1 MVNAV
6 RNLTRMG
13 ADVRQIAKLLQ
24 AKAPPGHKL
33 AYINDEEAKLL
44 KKRGGSGRITKEGIP
59 SYEDGT
65 EGEPYLTGGAGPGP
79 ATETAP
85 APSQP
90 ITSDFS
96 GGGNEPYSTAGA
108 GPSVSSQPDLS
119 PLQPQTIT
127 SQPSIPNIDVGLANQ
142 GAQSFADTNINPTDA
157 RLAAGIQKSPLDSP
171 PPTPD
176 ATKEEGKKEAP
187 MSDRTKA
194 ALGIGGLQAILGAQ
208 QIKKAQAG
216 AGQAPAALSAL
227 GAPQQQLGAQ
237 EMAQAQRGELTAGN
251 QAAIQAA
258 RAQLGQGIANR
269 GGVGVAQAVNQIT
282 SLTNQAL
289 QQQYSQGSKD
299 LAAGNQYAASAIQL
313 GVQQDQYIQSM
324 TANYVAN
331 LARTVASLYGATPQ
345 TNETKPNVPAP

>member
-59 SYEDGT
+59 SYELDDS
-65 EGEPYLTGGAGPGP
+65 LAISGASP

-127 SQPSIPNIDVGLANQ
+127 PQPSIPNIDVGLANQ
-142 GAQSFADTNINPTDA
+142 GAQSFADTEVNPTDA
-157 RLAAGIQKSPLDSP
+157 RLAAGTQKSPLDSP

-227 GAPQQQLGAQ
+227 GAPQQQLGTQ

-299 LAAGNQYAASAIQL
+299 LAAGNQYAASAIQM
-313 GVQQDQYIQSM
+313 GIQQDQYIQTM

-331 LARTVASLYGATPQ
+331 MARTVASLYGGSSTP
-345 TNETKPNVPAP
+345 ETQPTQGPR

>member
-59 SYEDGT
+59 SYELDDS
-65 EGEPYLTGGAGPGP
+65 LAISGASP

-142 GAQSFADTNINPTDA
+142 GAQSFADTEVNPTDA
-157 RLAAGIQKSPLDSP
+157 RLAAGTQKSPLDSP

-216 AGQAPAALSAL
+216 ANAPSAALAAL

-299 LAAGNQYAASAIQL
+299 LAAGNQYAASAIQM
-313 GVQQDQYIQSM
+313 GIQQDQYIQTM

-331 LARTVASLYGATPQ
+331 MARTVASLYGGSSTP
-345 TNETKPNVPAP
+345 ETQPAQGGR

>member
-142 GAQSFADTNINPTDA
+142 GAQSFADTEVNPTDA
-157 RLAAGIQKSPLDSP
+157 RLAAGTQVSPLESA
-171 PPTPD
+171 PPTPK
-176 ATKEEGKKEAP
+176 APPPPPEAP

-216 AGQAPAALSAL
+216 ANAPSAALAAL

>member
-59 SYEDGT
+59 SYELDDS
-65 EGEPYLTGGAGPGP
+65 LAISGASP

-127 SQPSIPNIDVGLANQ
+127 PQPSIPNIDVGLANQ
-142 GAQSFADTNINPTDA
+142 GTPASFGSDVNPTDA
-157 RLAAGIQKSPLDSP
+157 RLAAGTQVSPLESA
-171 PPTPD
+171 PPTPK
-176 ATKEEGKKEAP
+176 TPPPPPPEAP

-227 GAPQQQLGAQ
+227 GAPQQQLGTQ

-289 QQQYSQGSKD
+289 QQQYAQGSQD
-299 LAAGNQYAASAIQL
+299 LAAGNKYAASAIQL

-345 TNETKPNVPAP
+345 TNETKPNVPAA

>member
-59 SYEDGT
+59 SYELDDS
-65 EGEPYLTGGAGPGP
+65 LAISGASP

-127 SQPSIPNIDVGLANQ
+127 PQPSIPNIDVGLANQ
-142 GAQSFADTNINPTDA
+142 GTPASFGSDVNPTDA
-157 RLAAGIQKSPLDSP
+157 RLAAGTQVSPLESA
-171 PPTPD
+171 PPTPK
-176 ATKEEGKKEAP
+176 TPPPPPPEAP

-227 GAPQQQLGAQ
+227 GAPQQQLGTQ

-289 QQQYSQGSKD
+289 QQQYAQGSQD
-299 LAAGNQYAASAIQL
+299 LAAGNKYAASAIQL

-345 TNETKPNVPAP
+345 TNETKPNVLAP

>member
-6 RNLTRMG
+6 RNITRMG

-33 AYINDEEAKLL
+33 AYINEEEAKLL
-44 KKRGGSGRITKEGIP
+44 KRKGGSGRITKEGIP

-65 EGEPYLTGGAGPGP
+65 EVSPPGEASYTPPAGQTSFAPLPDTSSSSNLISDSNASPSTDYSIAPQTQAAGVPSNAPITSGISPSIDYSLTPTGTTFTPGGTAVGQAPDASAPQLGGAGG
-79 ATETAP
+79 
-85 APSQP
+85 QP
-90 ITSDFS
+90 I
-96 GGGNEPYSTAGA
+96 EPTTPKA
-108 GPSVSSQPDLS
+108 
-119 PLQPQTIT
+119 
-127 SQPSIPNIDVGLANQ
+127 
-142 GAQSFADTNINPTDA
+142 
-157 RLAAGIQKSPLDSP
+157 P
-171 PPTPD
+171 PPD
-176 ATKEEGKKEAP
+176 SP

-216 AGQAPAALSAL
+216 AGAPSAALSAL
-227 GAPQQQLGAQ
+227 GVPQQQAGAQ

-251 QAAIQAA
+251 QATIQAA

-269 GGVGVAQAVNQIT
+269 GGVGVAQSVNQIT
-282 SLTNQAL
+282 TLTNQFL
-289 QQQYSQGSKD
+289 QQQYTQGSQD
-299 LAAGNQYAASAIQL
+299 LAAGNKYAASAIQL

-345 TNETKPNVPAP
+345 TNETKPNVSAQ

>member
-1 MVNAV
+1 
-6 RNLTRMG
+6 MG

-59 SYEDGT
+59 SYELDDS
-65 EGEPYLTGGAGPGP
+65 LAISGASP

-127 SQPSIPNIDVGLANQ
+127 PQPSIPNIDVGLANQ
-142 GAQSFADTNINPTDA
+142 GTPASFGSDVNPTDA
-157 RLAAGIQKSPLDSP
+157 RLAAGTQVSPLESA
-171 PPTPD
+171 PPTPK
-176 ATKEEGKKEAP
+176 TPPPPPPEAP

-227 GAPQQQLGAQ
+227 GAPQQQLGTQ

-289 QQQYSQGSKD
+289 QQQYAQGSQD
-299 LAAGNQYAASAIQL
+299 LAAGNKYAASAIQL

-345 TNETKPNVPAP
+345 TNETKPNVPAA

>member
-59 SYEDGT
+59 SYELDDS
-65 EGEPYLTGGAGPGP
+65 LAISGASP

-142 GAQSFADTNINPTDA
+142 GAQSFADTEVNPTDA
-157 RLAAGIQKSPLDSP
+157 RLAAGTQKSPLDSP

-216 AGQAPAALSAL
+216 AGQAPAALAAL

-299 LAAGNQYAASAIQL
+299 LAAGNQYAASAIQM
-313 GVQQDQYIQSM
+313 GIQQDQYIQTM

-331 LARTVASLYGATPQ
+331 MARTVASLYGGSSTP
-345 TNETKPNVPAP
+345 ETQPAQGGR

>member
-6 RNLTRMG
+6 RNITRMG

-33 AYINDEEAKLL
+33 AYINEEEAKLL
-44 KKRGGSGRITKEGIP
+44 KRKGGSGRITKEGIP

-65 EGEPYLTGGAGPGP
+65 EVSPPGEASYTPPAGQ
-79 ATETAP
+79 TSFAP
-85 APSQP
+85 LPD
-90 ITSDFS
+90 TSS
-96 GGGNEPYSTAGA
+96 SSNLISGGNEPYSTAGA
-108 GPSVSSQPDLS
+108 GPSMSSQPDLS
-119 PLQPQTIT
+119 PLQPQTVT

-142 GAQSFADTNINPTDA
+142 GTPASFGSDVNPTDA
-157 RLAAGIQKSPLDSP
+157 RLAAGTQASPLESA
-171 PPTPD
+171 PPTPKAPAPD
-176 ATKEEGKKEAP
+176 SP

-216 AGQAPAALSAL
+216 AGAPSAALSAL
-227 GAPQQQLGAQ
+227 GAPQQQAGAQ

-251 QAAIQAA
+251 QATIQAA

-269 GGVGVAQAVNQIT
+269 GGVGVAQSVNQIT
-282 SLTNQAL
+282 TLTNQLL
-289 QQQYSQGSKD
+289 QQQYAQGSKD
-299 LAAGNQYAASAIQL
+299 LAAGNQYAASAIQM
-313 GVQQDQYIQSM
+313 GIQQDQYIQTM

-331 LARTVASLYGATPQ
+331 MARTVASLYGGSPDTQPTQ
-345 TNETKPNVPAP
+345 GGNK

>member
-119 PLQPQTIT
+119 PLQAQTIT
-127 SQPSIPNIDVGLANQ
+127 PQPSIPNIDVGLANQ
-142 GAQSFADTNINPTDA
+142 GAQSFADTEVNPTDA
-157 RLAAGIQKSPLDSP
+157 RLAAGTQVSPLESA
-171 PPTPD
+171 PPTPK
-176 ATKEEGKKEAP
+176 APPPPPEAP

-289 QQQYSQGSKD
+289 QQQYTQGSQD
-299 LAAGNQYAASAIQL
+299 LAAGNKYAASAIQL

>member
-59 SYEDGT
+59 SYELDDS
-65 EGEPYLTGGAGPGP
+65 LAISGASP

-119 PLQPQTIT
+119 PLQAQTIT
-127 SQPSIPNIDVGLANQ
+127 PQPSIPNIDVGLANQ
-142 GAQSFADTNINPTDA
+142 GAQSFADTEVNPTDA
-157 RLAAGIQKSPLDSP
+157 RLAAGTQVSPLESA
-171 PPTPD
+171 PPTPK
-176 ATKEEGKKEAP
+176 APPPPPEAP

-216 AGQAPAALSAL
+216 ANAPSAALAAL

-289 QQQYSQGSKD
+289 QQQYTQGSQD
-299 LAAGNQYAASAIQL
+299 LAAGNKYAASAIQL

>member
-127 SQPSIPNIDVGLANQ
+127 PQPSIPNIDVGLANQ
-142 GAQSFADTNINPTDA
+142 GAQSFADTEVNPTDA
-157 RLAAGIQKSPLDSP
+157 RLAAGTQVSPLESA
-171 PPTPD
+171 PPTPK
-176 ATKEEGKKEAP
+176 APPPPPEAP

-216 AGQAPAALSAL
+216 ANAPSAALAAL

>member
-59 SYEDGT
+59 SYEETYYSDATSAQGLQPVEAT
-65 EGEPYLTGGAGPGP
+65 PPLAP
-79 ATETAP
+79 ATESA
-85 APSQP
+85 SEKP
-90 ITSDFS
+90 ITNDYS
-96 GGGNEPYSTAGA
+96 GGGNISSSPDYSIA
-108 GPSVSSQPDLS
+108 
-119 PLQPQTIT
+119 PQ
-127 SQPSIPNIDVGLANQ
+127 
-142 GAQSFADTNINPTDA
+142 
-157 RLAAGIQKSPLDSP
+157 AAGIPSNAPITSGLSPSIDYSLTP
-171 PPTPD
+171 TGTTFTPGGTPVGQTPD
-176 ATKEEGKKEAP
+176 ASAPQLGDIGGKPLEATPPKPPAPEAP

-227 GAPQQQLGAQ
+227 GVPQQQLGAQ